1 MSMVLLDKDRLLTE
15 LDAAALLTMAA
26 TLETLPVLSAKVYVS
41 ESRLLD
47 MIECKVP
54 MPRRVVR
61 YLGLRR
67 EVRYSRVN

>member
-1 MSMVLLDKDRLLTE
+1 MISALE
-15 LDAAALLTMAA
+15 AAAMLAMAA
-26 TLETLPVLSAKVYVS
+26 HRETLPHLAKNVQVS
-41 ESRLLD
+41 EARLLD

-67 EVRYSRVN
+67 EVRYVRAV

>member
-1 MSMVLLDKDRLLTE
+1 MEKLLTE
-15 LDAAALLTMAA
+15 LDAAALLALAA
-26 TLETLPVLSAKVYVS
+26 TRETLPGLSAAVRVG

-47 MIECKVP
+47 MIEGKEP

-67 EVRYSRVN
+67 EVRYVRVG